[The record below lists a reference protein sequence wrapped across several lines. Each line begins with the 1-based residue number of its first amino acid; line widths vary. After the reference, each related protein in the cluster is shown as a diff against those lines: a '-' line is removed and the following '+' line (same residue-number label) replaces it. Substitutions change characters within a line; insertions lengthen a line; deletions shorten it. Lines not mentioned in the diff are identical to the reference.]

1 MPFEWLVALRF
12 LREGKVQTWFILT
25 GVGVGTTVIIFLS
38 SLITGLQNS
47 IIDRTLGTQAHV
59 VVRMPDEVPQV
70 LDTLADARVE
80 RPAQRIRSIVGW
92 SQVLEVAAGLP
103 GVTAAAPSISGP
115 GLALRSRGSKAI
127 VLRGID
133 PEDYFPIVD
142 FGRFLVDGRFDLN
155 GFNAVIGTELARD
168 LGIRVGDKIRLQS
181 AGERATIL
189 QVSGIIDAG
198 VRDLNERFVFVS
210 LRLGQTL
217 LGLEGGVST
226 VELTVTDLFAATEL
240 ANRLANRTGLRAE
253 SWMTIN
259 SQLMSGLRTQGSSS
273 VVIQTFVIL
282 AVALGIASVLAVSVV
297 QKSREIGIMRAVG
310 TRASQ
315 VLRIFLIQG
324 LVVGLAGS
332 LGGAIGGFGLVT
344 LFEFLTR
351 NADGTINLS
360 FALSGPLFVR
370 TSVIAVLVGLGAAA
384 LPARRAASL
393 APADVIR
400 YG

>member
-1 MPFEWLVALRF
+1 VAFEWLVALRF
-12 LREGKVQTWFILT
+12 LREGRIQTGFILT

-47 IIDRTLGTQAHV
+47 IIERTLGTQPHV
-59 VVRMPDEVPQV
+59 VVRMPDEVPLV
-70 LDTLADARVE
+70 LDSLADARIE
-80 RPAQRIRSIVGW
+80 RPAQRIRSIIGW
-92 SQVLEVAAGLP
+92 KQVIEVAASLP
-103 GVTAAAPSISGP
+103 GVVAAAPSISGP

-127 VLRGID
+127 VLRGLD
-133 PEDYFPIVD
+133 PEDAFRIVD
-142 FGRFLVDGRFDLN
+142 FGRFLVSGSFALN
-155 GFNAVIGTELARD
+155 GFNAVIGIDLARD
-168 LGIRVGDKIRLQS
+168 LGIGVGDKIRLQS
-181 AGERATIL
+181 AGDRATIL
-189 QVSGIIDAG
+189 QVSGVIDAG

-226 VELTVTDLFAATEL
+226 VELKVADLFAANEL
-240 ANRLANRTGLRAE
+240 ADQLADRTGLRAE
-253 SWMTIN
+253 SWMTLN

-297 QKSREIGIMRAVG
+297 QKSREIGILRAVG

-332 LGGAIGGFGLVT
+332 LGGVIGGYGLVK
-344 LFEFLTR
+344 LFELLTR
-351 NADGTINLS
+351 NADGSTSLN
-360 FALSGPLFVR
+360 FALTGALFAR
-370 TSVIAVLVGLGAAA
+370 TMLIAIAVGLAAA
-384 LPARRAASL
+384 TLPARRAARL

>member
-1 MPFEWLVALRF
+1 VPFEWLVALRF

-351 NADGTINLS
+351 NADGTTNLS

>member
-351 NADGTINLS
+351 NADGTTNLS

>member
-1 MPFEWLVALRF
+1 MPFDWLVALRF

-351 NADGTINLS
+351 NADGTTNLS

>member
-1 MPFEWLVALRF
+1 
-12 LREGKVQTWFILT
+12 

-297 QKSREIGIMRAVG
+297 QKSRESGSMRAVG

-351 NADGTINLS
+351 NADGTTNLS